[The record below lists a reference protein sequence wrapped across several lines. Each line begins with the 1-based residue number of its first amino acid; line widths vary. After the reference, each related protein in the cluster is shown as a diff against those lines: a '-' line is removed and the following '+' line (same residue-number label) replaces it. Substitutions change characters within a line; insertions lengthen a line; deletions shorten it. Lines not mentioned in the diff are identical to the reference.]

1 MVTFTFWQI
10 ACFVGLGLAFV
21 LLPLWAIRRIAS
33 SIPPA
38 CSAPGYRSG
47 VGGMLLAV
55 IAVLIA
61 EALAELFLLGRS
73 AGEAARVMA
82 MDSQYIWPAFK
93 TLIPDLTSS
102 IFLIAAVVLLT
113 FVRSSSALYGA
124 VVCAWLGGPLVSA
137 LRLTY
142 LGVPITVTSEPSAYV
157 LLTAVISLY
166 LLFAVRP
173 ALTYGTR
180 AGRELEARWK
190 AEALERTHVR

>member
-10 ACFVGLGLAFV
+10 AIFAAVGILFV
-21 LLPLWAIRRIAS
+21 LLPLWAIKRIAS

-38 CSAPGYRSG
+38 CSAPGYKSG
-47 VGGMLLAV
+47 IGGMLLFV
-55 IAVLIA
+55 IAVLIV
-61 EALAELFLLGRS
+61 EALAALFMLGRA
-73 AGEAARVMA
+73 AGEALRVMT
-82 MDSQYIWPAFK
+82 MDSQYVWPAFK
-93 TLIPDLTSS
+93 TLIPDLTAS

-137 LRLTY
+137 LRLKN

-180 AGRELEARWK
+180 SGRELEARWK
-190 AEALERTHVR
+190 AEALASTHKR